1 MPVDIVN
8 AFPVTDTLASAETT
22 AVPVAKVNGL
32 PVGLK
37 LASPVIDNVP
47 KPSVNGFAVA
57 SSTIESA
64 VIPMLPIVIVN
75 DVLVAVIVTFLS
87 SAAVA
92 NGNSENALNPNL
104 IYP

>member
-1 MPVDIVN
+1 M
-8 AFPVTDTLASAETT
+8 
-22 AVPVAKVNGL
+22 AVPVARVSGL

-57 SSTIESA
+57 SSVIASA
-64 VIPMLPIVIVN
+64 AIPILPIVNVY
-75 DVLVAVIVTFLS
+75 DVLVTVIVTFLS

-92 NGNSENALNPNL
+92 NGNSENALNPNI

>member
-1 MPVDIVN
+1 M
-8 AFPVTDTLASAETT
+8 ASAETT
-22 AVPVAKVNGL
+22 AVPVARVSGL

-57 SSTIESA
+57 SSVIASA
-64 VIPMLPIVIVN
+64 AIPMLPIVNVN
-75 DVLVAVIVTFLS
+75 DVLVTVIVTFLS

-92 NGNSENALNPNL
+92 NGNSENALSPNL